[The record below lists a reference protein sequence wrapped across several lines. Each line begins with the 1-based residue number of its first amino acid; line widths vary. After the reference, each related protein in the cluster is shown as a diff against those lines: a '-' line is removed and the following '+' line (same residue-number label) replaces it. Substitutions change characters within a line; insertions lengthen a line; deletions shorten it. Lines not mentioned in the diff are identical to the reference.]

1 MKERR
6 GHIEDGRKCRYVVGG
21 RNGLW
26 ELQRGGNPGH
36 KGKRERGREIES
48 ERQRQREKHMGMY
61 KENTSTKP

>member
-1 MKERR
+1 M
-6 GHIEDGRKCRYVVGG
+6 VGG